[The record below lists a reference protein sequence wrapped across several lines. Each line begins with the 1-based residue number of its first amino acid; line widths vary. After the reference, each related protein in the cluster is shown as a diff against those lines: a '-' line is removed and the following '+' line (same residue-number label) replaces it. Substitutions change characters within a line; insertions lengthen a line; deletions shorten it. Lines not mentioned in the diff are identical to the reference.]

1 MMKKITLCISLFVAG
16 TMAFMACQKE
26 AKVNGAYETTDGSAF
41 LRVVNAAPSFRQVF
55 NLPDSFNVYV
65 NGAKVSSPFL
75 TYASTFPASGT
86 NFGYLAVP
94 PGLQQIKLSVNGF
107 SSTNYDS
114 TLITNFTKV
123 FQAGQYYTLLVT
135 DSIKSPKDSS
145 QMFLPDV
152 YTKPLPGNVAIRF
165 VHTVWNDTA
174 TKTVDLYSYAR
185 NNTVLTN
192 YKPGQISGF
201 TALGYNI
208 GVADTFY
215 VTRNAPAGT
224 LLANRIVL
232 AKLAL
237 GVTNQRVYTLYFR
250 GDGNLTTGTKARS
263 LASYLHQ

>member
-1 MMKKITLCISLFVAG
+1 MMKKITLYISLFVAG
-16 TMAFMACQKE
+16 TMAFTACEKE

-41 LRVVNAAPSFRQVF
+41 LRVVDASPNFRQVF

-65 NGAKVSSPFL
+65 NGAKVNSPFL
-75 TYASTFPASGT
+75 TYGSIFPGSAT

-94 PGLQQIKLSVNGF
+94 PGLQQIKLSVHGF
-107 SSTNYDS
+107 ASTNYDS
-114 TLITNFTKV
+114 AQLTNFTKV
-123 FQAGQYYTLLVT
+123 FQSGQYYTLLVT
-135 DSIKSPKDSS
+135 DSIKSSRDSS

-152 YTKPLPGNVAIRF
+152 YSKPLPGNVAIRF

-174 TKTVDLYSYAR
+174 TKTVDVFSYAR
-185 NNTVLTN
+185 NNTILTN

-201 TALGYNI
+201 TSLGYNI

-224 LLANRIVL
+224 QLANRIVL

-237 GVTNQRVYTLYFR
+237 PVVNQRVYTLYFR